1 MKIRNH
7 FTQINYRMFTIIT
20 MIVLFVLAF
29 FSSGVSV
36 YGYSNLPTIVIDEA
50 EGNELYL
57 ELDGEWAFYEKEL
70 LIAPQLTEAQLKSG
84 EVLELPDS
92 FAAHTDNKN
101 NYGSYMVN
109 IELPEQLL
117 GKPLAI
123 HVPYEYSA
131 YRLYVND
138 KLIAE
143 NGRVGTDAES
153 HQAEMAPRT
162 GYFTVDDINFTLT
175 MQVSSFEHIRGGFE
189 NSIEFGEAD
198 VVNQKI
204 HYQMISM
211 TFMNGTVF
219 IIGVFMVLFSI
230 YRRGEYLFL
239 IFGLFA
245 IFVSARGFFTVPF
258 HYTILFSNI
267 SWLWGTRLEYVLTIA
282 SSMMYVILMWKW
294 HEREFSKRVMYV
306 IVGLHIFVLTL
317 TLFTKP
323 VFFQTLFFNVFY
335 LGIPLFIYFMYVIIR
350 SVKNNNISARVNLF
364 GIFIIFIAFL
374 NDFAIGQGWYK
385 SWNLMLPAV
394 AIYIIIHVVSM
405 SRQFAESFFRTEHQN
420 IQLKKLNVSNESL
433 TNKLQEEIKQKD
445 EFLASTSHELRNPL
459 HGIINIAHSILINKA
474 DFLDKEMREDINLQ
488 LSIGHHMARTLDDL
502 LDITRLKGQ
511 QIVLKKSKFHIK
523 SLAKVVVDMLEVLI
537 ENKDVTI
544 ELDIADDLAE
554 VVADENRLI
563 QILFNLIHNALKFT
577 NEGKVIVRAYEENGF
592 IKVEV
597 EDTGIGMDDELMSR
611 LFLPYEQGKSSFT
624 SATGGLGLGLSICK
638 KLVELHGGS
647 IEAKSTLS
655 KGSIFSFTLP
665 LDSKLEEEYVSAE
678 REVVIDSE
686 ASSIDL
692 PETLHT
698 MMKDI
703 GKTRVSD
710 KKASVLIVDDDVV
723 NLKVIKNVL
732 SSTSYTIMTAMSGA
746 EALEKLK
753 KERVDLLITDVMMPN
768 MSGYELTKKVREQ
781 HSISELPI
789 ILLTAR
795 SKSDDIYTG
804 FLAGANDYL
813 IKPIDAMELI
823 VRVDSLTNLQA
834 SIQERLRME
843 AAWLHAQ
850 IRPHFLLNTLN
861 SIISLSHID
870 TNRMVELIEHL
881 TNYLHSSFQFK
892 NVDKVVLLEEELD
905 LLKSYLYIQQVR
917 FGDRLQVKWEVEEV
931 GDVLV
936 PPLAIQ
942 TLVENA
948 VHHGV
953 LQRSEGGTVTI
964 KIRRI
969 RDSIE
974 ISVMDD
980 GVGMDQYSLEHLL
993 SGFPEE
999 KTGIGLINTEQRL
1012 QKIFGTGLQI
1022 QSKVNEGSRFTMVIP
1037 ATHSIGD
1044 INTY

>member
-1 MKIRNH
+1 MKKGNN
-7 FTQINYRMFTIIT
+7 FTLVKYTIFIIST
-20 MIVLFVLAF
+20 MTILFF
-29 FSSGVSV
+29 FIFLSSGVSV
-36 YGYSNLPTIVIDEA
+36 YGYSNLPTIVIDEP
-50 EGNELYL
+50 ENGDLYL
-57 ELDGEWAFYEKEL
+57 ELDGEWAFYEEEL
-70 LIAPQLTEAQLKSG
+70 LLAPKLTKNQLKSS
-84 EVLELPDS
+84 ELLKLPDS
-92 FAAHTDNKN
+92 FASHTKNKN

-109 IELPEQLL
+109 IQLPEKLVGQ
-117 GKPLAI
+117 PLAI

-138 KLIAE
+138 KLIAA
-143 NGRVGTDAES
+143 NGRVGTDAKS
-153 HQAEMAPRT
+153 HQAEMAPQT
-162 GYFTVDDINFTLT
+162 GYFTVDDISFTLT

-189 NSIEFGEAD
+189 NSIYFGESD

-204 HYQMISM
+204 HSEMISI

-219 IIGVFMVLFSI
+219 IIGVFMVLFSL

-258 HYTILFSNI
+258 HYTILFPHI
-267 SWLWGTRLEYVLTIA
+267 SWLWGTRLEYLLTVA

-294 HEREFSKRVMYV
+294 HEREFSKIVMYV
-306 IVGLHIFVLTL
+306 IVVLHIFVLSL
-317 TLFTKP
+317 TLFTQP

-335 LGIPLFIYFMYVIIR
+335 LGIPLFFYFMYVIIR
-350 SVKNNNISARVNLF
+350 SIRHNNISAKVNLL

-385 SWNLMLPAV
+385 AWNLMLPAV
-394 AIYIIIHVVSM
+394 VVYIIIHVVSM
-405 SRQFAESFFRTEHQN
+405 SRQFAESIFQTEHQN

-474 DFLDKEMREDINLQ
+474 DLLDKEMREDINLQ

-502 LDITRLKGQ
+502 LDITRLKEQ
-511 QIVLKKSKFHIK
+511 RIVLKKSKFHIK

-537 ENKDVTI
+537 ENKEVTI
-544 ELDIADDLAE
+544 ELNISDNLPE

-563 QILFNLIHNALKFT
+563 QILFNLIHNAVKFT
-577 NEGKVIVRAYEENGF
+577 NEGKVIIRAYEDNGF

-597 EDTGIGMDDELMSR
+597 EDTGIGMDEELMSR
-611 LFLPYEQGKSSFT
+611 LFSPYEQGDST
-624 SATGGLGLGLSICK
+624 IISATGGLGLGLSICK
-638 KLVELHGGS
+638 ELVELHGG
-647 IEAKSTLS
+647 TLS
-655 KGSIFSFTLP
+655 ANSILGKGSIFSFTLP
-665 LDSKLEEEYVSAE
+665 LDSELEKEYVSAE

-686 ASSIDL
+686 ASRIDL

-698 MMKDI
+698 MMKEI
-703 GKTRVSD
+703 GTNRVSN
-710 KKASVLIVDDDVV
+710 KKPRILIVDDDVV

-732 SSTSYTIMTAMSGA
+732 SSASYTIMTAMSGA

-753 KERVDLLITDVMMPN
+753 NKNIDLLITDVMMPN
-768 MSGYELTKKVREQ
+768 MSGYELTKKVREK

-861 SIISLSHID
+861 SIISLSHTD

-881 TNYLHSSFQFK
+881 TYYLHSSFQFK
-892 NVDKVVLLEEELD
+892 NVDKVVLLEEELE

-964 KIRRI
+964 KIFRI
-969 RDSIE
+969 RDGIK
-974 ISVMDD
+974 ISVIDD
-980 GVGMDQYSLEHLL
+980 GVGMDQHFVEHVLD
-993 SGFPEE
+993 GFTDK

-1012 QKIFGTGLQI
+1012 QGFFGTGLQI
-1022 QSKVNEGSRFTMVIP
+1022 ESEVNKGSKV
-1037 ATHSIGD
+1037 SIILPITQSIED
-1044 INTY
+1044 VNKD

>member
-1 MKIRNH
+1 
-7 FTQINYRMFTIIT
+7 
-20 MIVLFVLAF
+20 
-29 FSSGVSV
+29 
-36 YGYSNLPTIVIDEA
+36 
-50 EGNELYL
+50 
-57 ELDGEWAFYEKEL
+57 
-70 LIAPQLTEAQLKSG
+70 
-84 EVLELPDS
+84 
-92 FAAHTDNKN
+92 
-101 NYGSYMVN
+101 
-109 IELPEQLL
+109 
-117 GKPLAI
+117 
-123 HVPYEYSA
+123 
-131 YRLYVND
+131 
-138 KLIAE
+138 
-143 NGRVGTDAES
+143 
-153 HQAEMAPRT
+153 
-162 GYFTVDDINFTLT
+162 
-175 MQVSSFEHIRGGFE
+175 
-189 NSIEFGEAD
+189 
-198 VVNQKI
+198 
-204 HYQMISM
+204 
-211 TFMNGTVF
+211 
-219 IIGVFMVLFSI
+219 
-230 YRRGEYLFL
+230 
-239 IFGLFA
+239 
-245 IFVSARGFFTVPF
+245 
-258 HYTILFSNI
+258 
-267 SWLWGTRLEYVLTIA
+267 
-282 SSMMYVILMWKW
+282 
-294 HEREFSKRVMYV
+294 
-306 IVGLHIFVLTL
+306 
-317 TLFTKP
+317 
-323 VFFQTLFFNVFY
+323 
-335 LGIPLFIYFMYVIIR
+335 
-350 SVKNNNISARVNLF
+350 
-364 GIFIIFIAFL
+364 
-374 NDFAIGQGWYK
+374 
-385 SWNLMLPAV
+385 
-394 AIYIIIHVVSM
+394 
-405 SRQFAESFFRTEHQN
+405 
-420 IQLKKLNVSNESL
+420 
-433 TNKLQEEIKQKD
+433 
-445 EFLASTSHELRNPL
+445 
-459 HGIINIAHSILINKA
+459 
-474 DFLDKEMREDINLQ
+474 
-488 LSIGHHMARTLDDL
+488 
-502 LDITRLKGQ
+502 
-511 QIVLKKSKFHIK
+511 
-523 SLAKVVVDMLEVLI
+523 
-537 ENKDVTI
+537 
-544 ELDIADDLAE
+544 
-554 VVADENRLI
+554 
-563 QILFNLIHNALKFT
+563 
-577 NEGKVIVRAYEENGF
+577 
-592 IKVEV
+592 
-597 EDTGIGMDDELMSR
+597 
-611 LFLPYEQGKSSFT
+611 SSFT

-692 PETLHT
+692 HENLHT

-768 MSGYELTKKVREQ
+768 MSGYELTKKVREK

-804 FLAGANDYL
+804 FLAGENDYL
-813 IKPIDAMELI
+813 IKPIDAMQLI

-843 AAWLHAQ
+843 SALLHAQ
-850 IRPHFLLNTLN
+850 IRSQFLLNTLN
-861 SIISLSHID
+861 SIISLSHTD

-881 TNYLHSSFQFK
+881 TYYLHSSFQFK
-892 NVDKVVLLEEELD
+892 NVDKVVLLEEELE

-993 SGFPEE
+993 SGFSEE